1 MSVSIRNS
9 EIFKDKTVSIQTLFI
24 HKGQIKTL
32 FIGIKNTPNS
42 PNIFNKNQNLKNQK
56 LLFLFLNNSNF

>member
-1 MSVSIRNS
+1 MSVSIGNP
-9 EIFKDKTVSIQTLFI
+9 EIFKDKLISIQTLFI

-42 PNIFNKNQNLKNQK
+42 PYIFNKNQNLINHK
-56 LLFLFLNNSNF
+56 LLFIFLKFSYF